1 MPEVFPSLN
10 DDLKLGIIEFQSIS
24 IDYDEEIDNKH
35 AMVSFYSPYLENQPK
50 SSQVLMNADR
60 IFEFD
65 GDKLPVLSFIFASPD
80 VLKQIRCILILDL
93 ISNNG
98 ETQVAGYS
106 NIALKEAVEFI
117 QSNYHIDEQVSFSTN
132 RSILIQKD
140 LELNSKRVGQT

>member
-1 MPEVFPSLN
+1 MLTGFLS
-10 DDLKLGIIEFQSIS
+10 
-24 IDYDEEIDNKH
+24 
-35 AMVSFYSPYLENQPK
+35 
-50 SSQVLMNADR
+50 
-60 IFEFD
+60 FD

-140 LELNSKRVGQT
+140 LELNSKRVGHIKGFWTFNICSRSDIYRF